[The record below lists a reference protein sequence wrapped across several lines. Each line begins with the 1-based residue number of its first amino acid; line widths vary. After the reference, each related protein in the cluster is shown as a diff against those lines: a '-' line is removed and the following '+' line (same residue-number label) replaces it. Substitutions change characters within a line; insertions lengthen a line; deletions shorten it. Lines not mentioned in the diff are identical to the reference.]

1 MGFSFFKQRKPRQF
15 NLKYRYYDEQKE
27 RIAQSEARVR
37 KKLGLDGEDDKPERL
52 LKYGVFRNSVES
64 AREDKKRMMRMGV
77 IIGLLLIFAYTF
89 FYYAG

>member
-27 RIAQSEARVR
+27 RIAQSEVRVR
-37 KKLGLDGEDDKPERL
+37 KRLGLDGGDEQPERL

-64 AREDKKRMMRMGV
+64 ARRDKNRMMRFGV
-77 IIGLLLIFAYTF
+77 ILGLLLIFAYMF

>member
-1 MGFSFFKQRKPRQF
+1 MGFSFFRQRKPRQF

-37 KKLGLDGEDDKPERL
+37 KKLGYVDGTESGERL
-52 LKYGVFRNSVES
+52 LKHGVFRSTVES
-64 AREDKKRMMRMGV
+64 AKEDKSRMMRLGV
-77 IIGLLLIFAYTF
+77 VVGLLLIFAYAF

>member
-37 KKLGLDGEDDKPERL
+37 KKLGLDGEDDKPKRL

>member
-1 MGFSFFKQRKPRQF
+1 MGFSFFRQQKPRQF

-37 KKLGLDGEDDKPERL
+37 KKLGLDDGTENRERI
-52 LKYGVFRNSVES
+52 LKHGVFRNTVENTKD
-64 AREDKKRMMRMGV
+64 DKNRMMRLGV
-77 IIGLLLIFAYTF
+77 IVGLLLIFAYIF

>member
-37 KKLGLDGEDDKPERL
+37 KKLGLEDGSEKPERL

-64 AREDKKRMMRMGV
+64 AKEDKKRMMRFGV
-77 IIGLLLIFAYTF
+77 IIGVLLIFAYTF